1 MPTIPIRES
10 AVDIDLSPRFSGT
23 STVLNSP
30 IAAAAETI
38 IASVTLP
45 DFGSTAIVA
54 RVRLEG
60 FAAFTVGTNGVA
72 ATLRIRQ
79 TDASGSVIASTGAT
93 TVTAANLVARS
104 VLGADAAPGVATYVL
119 TLEITSG
126 SANTTVSGVYLAQST
141 F

>member
-1 MPTIPIRES
+1 MPVPIRES

-38 IASVTLP
+38 IASLTLP
-45 DFGSTAIVA
+45 DFGSTPIVSG
-54 RVRLEG
+54 VRLEG

-72 ATLRIRQ
+72 ATLRIRK
-79 TDASGSVIASTGAT
+79 TDASGTVIKSTGAV
-93 TVTAANLVARS
+93 TVVAANLAALTVI
-104 VLGADAAPGVATYVL
+104 GADATPGVQVYVL

-126 SANTTVSGVYLAQST
+126 SANTTVSGVHLAQSM